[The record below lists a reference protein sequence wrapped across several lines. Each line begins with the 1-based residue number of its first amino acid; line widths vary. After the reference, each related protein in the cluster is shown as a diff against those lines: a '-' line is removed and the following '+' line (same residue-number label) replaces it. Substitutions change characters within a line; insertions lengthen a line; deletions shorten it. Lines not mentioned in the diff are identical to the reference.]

1 MPLYFKVGTYCIGI
15 QDDRVEVS
23 IGISICS
30 GTCILQG
37 IESEHTLKFLK
48 VEYGKHE
55 SEHIFC
61 TDLNQNILTIPEML
75 NMTNMKQSLYSDSER
90 D

>member
-1 MPLYFKVGTYCIGI
+1 MDFSPELGGFQTTWLLMPLYFKVGTYCIGI

-37 IESEHTLKFLK
+37 IESEHTLKLLK
-48 VEYGKHE
+48 VEYNKHE
-55 SEHIFC
+55 SEHIFAR
-61 TDLNQNILTIPEML
+61 I
-75 NMTNMKQSLYSDSER
+75 
-90 D
+90 